1 MWRDLMVVLI
11 LVVIG
16 VVGWMDG
23 SLFLFLWLNVLRV
36 VVGTESTL
44 NLGP

>member
-11 LVVIG
+11 LVIIG

-23 SLFLFLWLNVLRV
+23 SLFSFLWLNVLRV